1 LYRKVIN
8 SVTPRVKKLTLDP
21 INSLIDDSI
30 TDVVTT
36 IGSFVIKKIHGKFTR
51 SITFAVGSKYYDLWM
66 EAALYGILNRYN
78 DIKKC
83 SNLELTNDSGDSD
96 SFGMYYRLA
105 PGTHNLKY
113 RNYEILLIIESSNY
127 VVGKEIHG
135 GTKELIYT
143 ILTYNLDPNFVVQF
157 ERDMITNRG
166 YLMKVKPESPLVN
179 IFQDSHEGDGYTYWT
194 KQHAFHKRRLNT
206 IYLPIETKK
215 KIINTVN
222 NFFASKE
229 FYKKH
234 GMSHNLKILLYGE
247 PGPQPHS
254 IEIPTPLGIK
264 RFGDLQ
270 VGDKVFTET
279 GETTFIEEIYEY
291 KNLDVYEIEFED
303 GRKVLCGETHKWPV
317 IINDD
322 LQELSVKD
330 MMNQTFVECSDPI
343 RYKFN
348 AILTNPVEFENSG
361 EEISSLRAWT
371 AGAILLS
378 LDMNEK
384 EIMKLDMNDE
394 YIMGPMLRIFDLCY
408 DLIKNTKDQK
418 RSYYLYD
425 IDKNKITPEN
435 FIRKYIPELIISYT
449 TGRMEIP
456 HKFLYGSLDVRLSLL
471 MGIVGA
477 SGIFPNESDKKDDYN
492 LIIPATNKTILSQLE
507 TLVYGL
513 GLAAKTKITDKPHSK
528 YYGKIM
534 LRNDY
539 RTFCTLSVLRQR
551 NIDTTAKYDDIP
563 LMDIILGVIGIKKIT
578 KLNYKENMRC
588 LHVNHESHQYLTTGF
603 IPTCNS
609 GKDSIAKMIAS
620 EYNRNLFYCT
630 GGKGGKFIPDA
641 LVSYNEEYMKNPL
654 FLVSDIDKYPF
665 LINDT
670 NIDLDSSEL
679 KEENVN
685 HKLLFGKMI
694 NALDGIMSNDNRIII
709 MTTNHIEKFSPVFLR
724 PGRIDLML
732 EIGYVVPEVFR
743 KFFYDTYNEILPKN
757 IKLINNKLSVADF
770 QFDAVI
776 NRLSKDDF
784 LKKYTKI
791 K

>member
-1 LYRKVIN
+1 
-8 SVTPRVKKLTLDP
+8 VKRLTLDP
-21 INSLIDDSI
+21 INALIDESI

-51 SITFAVGSKYYDLWM
+51 SITFTVGSKYYDLWM
-66 EAALYGILNRYN
+66 ETALYGILNRYN
-78 DIKKC
+78 NIKKC
-83 SNLELTNDSGDSD
+83 SSLELTNDCCDADG
-96 SFGMYYRLA
+96 FGMYYRLA

-113 RNYEILLIIESSNY
+113 RNYEILLIIEESNY
-127 VVGKEIHG
+127 VTGKGTHG

-143 ILTYNLDPNFVVQF
+143 ILTYNLDPNFVMQF
-157 ERDMITNRG
+157 EKDMIANKG
-166 YLMKVKPESPLVN
+166 YLLKVKPESHMVN
-179 IFQDSHEGDGYTYWT
+179 IFQDSHEGDGFTYWI
-194 KQHAFHKRRLNT
+194 KQHAFNKRRLNT
-206 IYLPIETKK
+206 VYLPIETKK
-215 KIINTVN
+215 KIINTIN
-222 NFFASKE
+222 NFIRSKE
-229 FYKKH
+229 FYRKH
-234 GMSHNLKILLYGE
+234 GIAHNLKILLYGE

-254 IEIPTPLGIK
+254 IEIPTPSGIR

-270 VGDKVFTET
+270 VGDKVFTKT

-303 GRKVLCGETHKWPV
+303 GRKVLCGETHKWPI

-330 MMNQTFVECSDPI
+330 MIDQTFVEGSDPI

-348 AILTNPVEFENSG
+348 VILTNPVKFEDSG
-361 EEISSLRAWT
+361 EEISSLKAWA

-384 EIMKLDMNDE
+384 EIMKLDMTDE
-394 YIMGPMLRIFDLCY
+394 YIMGPILRVFDLLY
-408 DLIKNTKDQK
+408 DLIKNTETPK

-425 IDKNKITPEN
+425 MDKNKIIPEN
-435 FIRKYIPELIISYT
+435 FIRKYIPELIRSYT

-456 HKFLYGSLDVRLSLL
+456 YKFLYGSLDVRLSLL

-477 SGIFPNESDKKDDYN
+477 SGIFPNESGREDNYS

-534 LRNDY
+534 LRNDH
-539 RTFCTLSVLRQR
+539 RTFCILSILRQR
-551 NIDTTAKYDDIP
+551 NIDTTAKYDEISLLDIAS
-563 LMDIILGVIGIKKIT
+563 GVIGIKKIA

-588 LHVNHESHQYLTTGF
+588 LHVNSETHQYLTTGF

-630 GGKGGKFIPDA
+630 GGRGGKFIPDA
-641 LVSYNEEYMKNPL
+641 LVSYSDDCMRNPL
-654 FLVSDIDKYPF
+654 FLISDIDKYPF

-670 NIDLDSSEL
+670 NVDLDSSEL

-694 NALDGIMSNDNRIII
+694 NALDGVMSHDDRIII

-743 KFFYDTYNEILPKN
+743 KFFYDMYGEILPKD
-757 IKLINNKLSVADF
+757 IKLISNNLSIADF
-770 QFDAVI
+770 QFDVVI
-776 NRLSKDDF
+776 NKLSKDDF
-784 LKKYTKI
+784 LKKYTKV